1 MVVMC
6 SLIGHSTGR
15 KLCAQDAS
23 KFLKLKYVTVANAV
37 SSITGW
43 CKSVCCNMHEEC
55 VTRHAGCGVL
65 MMVLKIVKTSHYMEL
80 EINEN

>member
-1 MVVMC
+1 
-6 SLIGHSTGR
+6 
-15 KLCAQDAS
+15 
-23 KFLKLKYVTVANAV
+23 
-37 SSITGW
+37 
-43 CKSVCCNMHEEC
+43 MHEEC